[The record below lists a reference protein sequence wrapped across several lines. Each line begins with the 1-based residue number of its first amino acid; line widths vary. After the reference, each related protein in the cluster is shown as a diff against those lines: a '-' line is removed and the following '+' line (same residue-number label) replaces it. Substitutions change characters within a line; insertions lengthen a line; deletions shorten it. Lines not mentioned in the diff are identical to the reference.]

1 MSSLLKA
8 LLDKRLSMSM
18 EDEQKDPETNGTEE
32 TVPKGDDKA
41 AVGDGGSTPDGS
53 EAGSE
58 EENEQAGTG
67 EGEAA
72 GAAEGTEGGE
82 ATEGAEGGEAAEGG
96 EGAEGAEASEGGEGA
111 EAGAGEAAGGDDE
124 GGVEFEDEDDD
135 EDEFE
140 EEEFEETSDAL
151 SETQKADLALVNLI
165 TNVRETLADGGL
177 SGREAAMVADRAGA
191 ILGKIE
197 MEPSPTPA
205 QECFGSFGDRRNNTD
220 LTLEAL
226 EEDKRAVEEKK
237 SGLIE
242 RIMKFIRELWNS
254 LFGNK
259 QVFQRQVTAA
269 AERAVKIEGN
279 VEVTIKGQEGYVA
292 GFAAMVGRDKFSCA
306 DLAGAINQLT
316 AEVNGLVSKF
326 TSIAGD
332 DDCPEDFVEDFVKST
347 RVLSKVGFTR
357 ETYNEATKE
366 YTNHDVVIS
375 VNSEQQKAMLGKFG
389 AAFQQAENLMTRT
402 ESTARRACAA
412 GNNKQLQEVLGVLR
426 MFGNIAKSGPT
437 LAIRLAVGNK
447 DAA

>member
-58 EENEQAGTG
+58 EENEQAGAG

-72 GAAEGTEGGE
+72 AAAEGTEGGE
-82 ATEGAEGGEAAEGG
+82 ATEGAEGGEAAEG
-96 EGAEGAEASEGGEGA
+96 AEASEGGEGV
-111 EAGAGEAAGGDDE
+111 EAGASEGGEAAGGDDE
-124 GGVEFEDEDDD
+124 SGVEFEDDDDD

-205 QECFGSFGDRRNNTD
+205 QECFGSFGDRRNNTE

-226 EEDKRAVEEKK
+226 EEDKRAVEQKK

-242 RIMKFIRELWNS
+242 RIMKFIRELWQS

-259 QVFQRQVTAA
+259 EVFKRQAAAA

-279 VEVTIKGQEGYVA
+279 SEVTIKGQEGYVA
-292 GFAAMVGRDKFSCA
+292 GFAAMVGKDRFSA
-306 DLAGAINQLT
+306 AELAGAMVQLNQ
-316 AEVNGLVSKF
+316 EVSGLVAKF
-326 TSIAGD
+326 TSVAGD
-332 DDCPEDFVEDFVKST
+332 DEIAEDLVEDFVKST
-347 RVLSKVGFTR
+347 RVLSRIGFNR
-357 ETYNEATKE
+357 DSYVEATKD
-366 YTNHDVVIS
+366 YQNHDVVIS
-375 VNSEQQKAMLGKFG
+375 VNTEQQKQMLGKFG
-389 AAFQQAENLMTRT
+389 LAFNNAETLMSRV
-402 ESTARRACAA
+402 EATAKRACAA
-412 GNNKQLQEVLGVLR
+412 GNNKQLNEVLAVLR
-426 MFGNIAKSGPT
+426 MFTNIAKSGPA
-437 LAIRLAVGNK
+437 LAIRLAVIK
-447 DAA
+447 KEAA

>member
-53 EAGSE
+53 EASSE
-58 EENEQAGTG
+58 EENEQAGAG

-82 ATEGAEGGEAAEGG
+82 ATEGAEGGEGT
-96 EGAEGAEASEGGEGA
+96 EGAEASEGGEG
-111 EAGAGEAAGGDDE
+111 GEAAGGDDE
-124 GGVEFEDEDDD
+124 GGVEFEDEDEDDD

-177 SGREAAMVADRAGA
+177 TGREAAMVADRAGA

-205 QECFGSFGDRRNNTD
+205 QECFGSFGDRRNNTE

-259 QVFQRQVTAA
+259 ERFKQQVVQATSTAVKLDSKQTVTLKGKEGMVAAFAAIVGKDQFTAA
-269 AERAVKIEGN
+269 ELNMGIAALGR
-279 VEVTIKGQEGYVA
+279 EVGGLVTKFTTVA
-292 GFAAMVGRDKFSCA
+292 GND
-306 DLAGAINQLT
+306 
-316 AEVNGLVSKF
+316 EVDPELVS
-326 TSIAGD
+326 G
-332 DDCPEDFVEDFVKST
+332 FVEG
-347 RVLSKVGFTR
+347 SKILVNLGMNSSEYTER
-357 ETYNEATKE
+357 TKE
-366 YTNHDVVIS
+366 YAGGEISIDVDGA
-375 VNSEQQKAMLGKFG
+375 QAKALVTTFDNNFKH
-389 AAFQQAENLMTRT
+389 AENYMRQV
-402 ESTARRACAA
+402 EGVAKKACAS
-412 GNNKQLQEVLGVLR
+412 GNNKQLEEVLTIVR
-426 MFGNIAKSGPT
+426 MFTNLTKSGPL
-437 LAIRLAVGNK
+437 LAIRLAVK
-447 DAA
+447 EDEAA